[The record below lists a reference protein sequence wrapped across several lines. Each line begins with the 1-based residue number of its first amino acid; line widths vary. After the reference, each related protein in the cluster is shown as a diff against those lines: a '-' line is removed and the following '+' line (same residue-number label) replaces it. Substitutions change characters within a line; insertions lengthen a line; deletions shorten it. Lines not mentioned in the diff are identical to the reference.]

1 MEKAKMK
8 IAAATND
15 GTTISAR
22 FGRARQY
29 AVFTVDD
36 GEVGDRELREKG
48 GPHDFEGEGLHKH
61 WRRDDPQGRGFG
73 PHVQVRH
80 KRMIAPIADCQV
92 VLTGSMG
99 QGAYIKLKREG
110 IRPILTDITDIDTA
124 VRAVIEGTIVNHLGR
139 LR

>member
-15 GTTISAR
+15 GTTISAH

-29 AVFTVDD
+29 TVITVDD
-36 GEVGDRELREKG
+36 GAVGARELREKVG
-48 GPHDFEGEGLHKH
+48 YRASEGEGLHRH
-61 WRRDDPQGRGFG
+61 RGRGDSRRRGFG
-73 PHVQVRH
+73 PHAQARH

-92 VLTGSMG
+92 VLARGMG

-110 IRPILTDITDIDTA
+110 IRPILTDIADIDTA